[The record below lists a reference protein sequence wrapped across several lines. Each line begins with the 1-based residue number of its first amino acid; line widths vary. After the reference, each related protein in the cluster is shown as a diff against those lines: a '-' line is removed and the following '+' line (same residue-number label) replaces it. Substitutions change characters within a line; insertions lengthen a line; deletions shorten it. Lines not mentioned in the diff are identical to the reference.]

1 MEQAAP
7 CVVGTMARGRERLMN
22 VARRLGLLAG
32 AGAFVLA
39 VSLPMMSQDAP
50 QRPEGGGMMGR
61 GQGVGGTV
69 TAISG
74 SDYTIKTE
82 EGDVYKVTTTVNTR
96 IMKDRQPAKAAD
108 IHVGDML
115 MIGGVVD
122 AKAKTVGAAFV
133 AVIDAEQVK
142 KMREDLGKTW
152 VAGKVTAIDET
163 KITIHRIDGA
173 NQTIAVDENTSFRS
187 RRESVTLAD
196 IKVGDN
202 VNARGALKDG
212 VFVAAELGVG
222 GPGGGGMMMQGGGRR
237 AGGAG
242 GSSAPA
248 TTDGAK

>member
-1 MEQAAP
+1 
-7 CVVGTMARGRERLMN
+7 MN
-22 VARRLGLLAG
+22 VAKRLGLLAV

-39 VSLPMMSQDAP
+39 VSLTAVAQDAP
-50 QRPEGGGMMGR
+50 QRPEGGGGGMMGR

-69 TAISG
+69 TAIAG

-82 EGDVYKVTTTVNTR
+82 DGDVYKVTTTVNTR

-133 AVIDAEQVK
+133 AVVDAEQVK

-163 KITIHRIDGA
+163 KITIHRVDGV
-173 NQTIAVDENTSFRS
+173 NQTIAVDENTSFKS

-196 IKVGDN
+196 VKVGDN
-202 VNARGALKDG
+202 VSARGAVKDG

-237 AGGAG
+237 GGGAG
-242 GSSAPA
+242 GGAGGASAPA
-248 TTDGAK
+248 ATDGAK

>member
-1 MEQAAP
+1 
-7 CVVGTMARGRERLMN
+7 MN
-22 VARRLGLLAG
+22 VAKRLVLFV
-32 AGAFVLA
+32 GAFVVALSLTALA
-39 VSLPMMSQDAP
+39 QDAP
-50 QRPEGGGMMGR
+50 QRPEGGGPGMMGR

-69 TAISG
+69 TAIAG

-82 EGDVYKVTTTVNTR
+82 EGDAYKVTTTVNTR
-96 IMKDRQPAKAAD
+96 IMKDRQPAKASD

-133 AVIDAEQVK
+133 AVVDAEQVK

-163 KITIHRIDGA
+163 KITIHRVDGVS
-173 NQTIAVDENTSFRS
+173 QTIAVDENTSFRS

-202 VNARGALKDG
+202 VNARGAVKDG

-222 GPGGGGMMMQGGGRR
+222 GPGGGMMMQGGGRR
-237 AGGAG
+237 AGAGGGAGAG
-242 GSSAPA
+242 GAGGGSTPA

>member
-1 MEQAAP
+1 
-7 CVVGTMARGRERLMN
+7 MN
-22 VARRLGLLAG
+22 VTKRLGLLAG

-39 VSLPMMSQDAP
+39 VSLAVMAQDAP
-50 QRPEGGGMMGR
+50 QRPEGGGGGMMGR

-69 TAISG
+69 TAIAG

-133 AVIDAEQVK
+133 AVVDAEQVK

-163 KITIHRIDGA
+163 KITIHRVDGVS
-173 NQTIAVDENTSFRS
+173 QTIAVDENTSFRS
-187 RRESVTLAD
+187 RKESVTLAD

-222 GPGGGGMMMQGGGRR
+222 GPGGGMMMQGGGRR
-237 AGGAG
+237 ACGAGTGSAGGGA
-242 GSSAPA
+242 STPA